1 MLLLSHSRM
10 ATSVP
15 SPVQA
20 VPPPRAAPAVAQAG
34 KAAAAVASAAAPA
47 ALVPMPVRPEG
58 IAHRIPENSPALQ
71 MKVELEVSAPVG
83 DFRVRT
89 LLALEP
95 GVVIESR
102 WNHSVDLPL
111 AAGRVQLAWMEFEV
125 VDTQLAARLTRL
137 A

>member
-1 MLLLSHSRM
+1 M

-15 SPVQA
+15 SPPQT
-20 VPPPRAAPAVAQAG
+20 AAPVRPAAPVAQAG
-34 KAAAAVASAAAPA
+34 KTAPAAASPAASAA
-47 ALVPMPVRPEG
+47 LVAMPVKPEG
-58 IAHRIPENSPALQ
+58 SAHRIPENSPALQ

-102 WNHSVDLPL
+102 WNHSEDLPL